1 MCFSAAKQQSNCE
14 ISNPWLGLDG
24 IDVNGQVLG
33 VEDI

>member
-1 MCFSAAKQQSNCE
+1 MCFQLQNNNPIVK
-14 ISNPWLGLDG
+14 ISNPQLGLDG